1 MMKPDRQL
9 AEKLLNI
16 SAIKLQPDMPFV
28 WGSGWNSPIY
38 NDNRR
43 LLSYPDIRNY
53 VKTELAKNIVEHFDG
68 VDAIASVSTAA
79 ISIGAIVADT
89 LGLPFAYVRETPMD
103 HGLENLIEGNLRPGH
118 KVVMV
123 EDIIAT
129 AGGTMKA
136 AEVLANAG
144 CEVLGGVAI
153 FNYEFPMAVKR
164 LNNANIDMVSLC
176 TYNVMVETALATD
189 YIQPE
194 DVETLKE
201 WRKDPAN
208 WVPERSR

>member
-68 VDAIASVSTAA
+68 VDAIASVSTA
-79 ISIGAIVADT
+79 
-89 LGLPFAYVRETPMD
+89 
-103 HGLENLIEGNLRPGH
+103 
-118 KVVMV
+118 
-123 EDIIAT
+123 
-129 AGGTMKA
+129 GGTMKA
-136 AEVLANAG
+136 AEVLTNAG

>member
-68 VDAIASVSTAA
+68 VK
-79 ISIGAIVADT
+79 
-89 LGLPFAYVRETPMD
+89 D

-136 AEVLANAG
+136 AEVLTNAG

>member
-1 MMKPDRQL
+1 M
-9 AEKLLNI
+9 
-16 SAIKLQPDMPFV
+16 
-28 WGSGWNSPIY
+28 
-38 NDNRR
+38 
-43 LLSYPDIRNY
+43 
-53 VKTELAKNIVEHFDG
+53 
-68 VDAIASVSTAA
+68 
-79 ISIGAIVADT
+79 ADT
-89 LGLPFAYVRETPMD
+89 LGLPFAYVRDTPKD

-136 AEVLANAG
+136 AEVLTNAG

-208 WVPERSR
+208 WVPKRSR

>member
-1 MMKPDRQL
+1 MKGSLEGEQGDVGGDVGFLPHLLDLGARL
-9 AEKLLNI
+9 AQ
-16 SAIKLQPDMPFV
+16 SH
-28 WGSGWNSPIY
+28 
-38 NDNRR
+38 R
-43 LLSYPDIRNY
+43 
-53 VKTELAKNIVEHFDG
+53 TDG

-89 LGLPFAYVRETPMD
+89 LGLPFAYVRDTPKD

-136 AEVLANAG
+136 AEVLSNAG

-208 WVPERSR
+208 WVPAAKF